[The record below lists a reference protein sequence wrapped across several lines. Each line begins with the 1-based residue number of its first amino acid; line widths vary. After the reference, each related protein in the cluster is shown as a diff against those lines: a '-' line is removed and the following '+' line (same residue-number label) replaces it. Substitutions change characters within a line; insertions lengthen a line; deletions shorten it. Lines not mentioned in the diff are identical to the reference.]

1 VILLI
6 KREGFSILSLI
17 RKTAKYVEYGMKNS
31 HMGLIIHRCTLWTYE
46 EQEQTKKEEEILSDQ
61 YREFINMGQ

>member
-1 VILLI
+1 MILLI

-31 HMGLIIHRCTLWTYE
+31 HMGLIIHRCTLRKDYSGYPIPDKYDGFYNLEGETWP
-46 EQEQTKKEEEILSDQ
+46 K
-61 YREFINMGQ
+61 